1 MSCMRWWCLSVLVC
15 CVASSLFFFSSRRRH
30 TRCALATGVQTCALP
45 FSLARTFETA
55 EDLADLL
62 ATMLGAERAA
72 EQGHARGGRRRA
84 REVHIEPLFE
94 QRLPHH
100 RALFEVGHDDGD
112 DRRLRLFGAEREAQI
127 LESPVEHLRIFPPL
141 RALVA
146 AVHQLAEVRKRVVS

>member
-1 MSCMRWWCLSVLVC
+1 MRISDW
-15 CVASSLFFFSSRRRH
+15 SSDVSLPISRKDIRWS
-30 TRCALATGVQTCALP
+30 ALGLGSADNAHA
-45 FSLARTFETA
+45 LARTFETA

-127 LESPVEHLRIFPPL
+127 LESPVEHLQIG
-141 RALVA
+141 RAHV
-146 AVHQLAEVRKRVVS
+146 